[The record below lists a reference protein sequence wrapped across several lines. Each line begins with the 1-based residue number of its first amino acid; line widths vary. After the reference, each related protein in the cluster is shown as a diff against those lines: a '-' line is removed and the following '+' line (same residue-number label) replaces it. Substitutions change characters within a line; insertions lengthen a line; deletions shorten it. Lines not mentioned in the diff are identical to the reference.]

1 MEYCAPCG
9 LTYDKQE
16 NCYAD
21 GIQVAFYPDE
31 AGKKAGVAAHERNP
45 ICIGCQYQTEQTSSY
60 VTSTQVEYTA
70 TVSFCQAYSK
80 TYRDHRH
87 DVLPQEFT
95 NPYGGEGKAGLTI
108 CIILQEGSFRAV
120 WYAPFE
126 TGVDLLTQVESNLA
140 ILYNQHEDKEGEM
153 YFPMYH
159 MGKGY
164 NERIY
169 FESLDAFKRALLQVS
184 ILERPRKKG
193 V

>member
-31 AGKKAGVAAHERNP
+31 AGKKAGVAAHERYP
-45 ICIGCQYQTEQTSSY
+45 ICIGCPYQTEQVCSY

-70 TVSFCQAYSK
+70 TVSSCQAYSK

-95 NPYGGEGKAGLTI
+95 NPYGGEKTRFTM
-108 CIILQEGSFRAV
+108 CIILQAGSFRAV

-126 TGVDLLTQVESNLA
+126 TGVDLLTQVESYLA
-140 ILYNQHEDKEGEM
+140 MLYNQHEDKEGEM

-184 ILERPRKKG
+184 VLERPRKKG

>member
-9 LTYDKQE
+9 LTYDKPE

-31 AGKKAGVAAHERNP
+31 AGKKAGVGAHERNP
-45 ICIGCQYQTEQTSSY
+45 ICIGCPYQTEQVCSY

-70 TVSFCQAYSK
+70 TVSSCQAYSK

-95 NPYGGEGKAGLTI
+95 NPYGGEKTRFTM
-108 CIILQEGSFRAV
+108 CIILQAGSFRAV

-126 TGVDLLTQVESNLA
+126 TGVDLLTQVESYLA
-140 ILYNQHEDKEGEM
+140 MLYNQHEDKEGEM

-184 ILERPRKKG
+184 VLERPRKKG

>member
-1 MEYCAPCG
+1 M
-9 LTYDKQE
+9 
-16 NCYAD
+16 
-21 GIQVAFYPDE
+21 AFYPDE

-140 ILYNQHEDKEGEM
+140 MLYNQHEDKEGEM

-169 FESLDAFKRALLQVS
+169 FESLDVFKRALLQVS

>member
-1 MEYCAPCG
+1 M
-9 LTYDKQE
+9 TYDKQE
-16 NCYAD
+16 NSYAD

-31 AGKKAGVAAHERNP
+31 AGKKAGVGAHERNP
-45 ICIGCQYQTEQTSSY
+45 ICIGCPYQTEQVCSY

-87 DVLPQEFT
+87 DALPQEFT
-95 NPYGGEGKAGLTI
+95 NPYGGEKSGFTM
-108 CIILQEGSFRAV
+108 CIILQAGSFRAV

-126 TGVDLLTQVESNLA
+126 TGVDLLTQVESYLA
-140 ILYNQHEDKEGEM
+140 MLYNQHEDKDGEM
-153 YFPMYH
+153 YIPMYH